1 MRRKIYKGVFAM
13 SKKNG
18 GNRSFERRERNDLA
32 KTCAFWGIVLAGV
45 AMFIGFVISLLALL
59 EITIGWAGTLRGI
72 CSIVSMVALLV
83 AVAVP
88 AYGYVRGRGKVWKA
102 IYWVAL
108 VLYVCG
114 IIGIGFTL

>member
-1 MRRKIYKGVFAM
+1 M

-18 GNRSFERRERNDLA
+18 GNRSSERRERNDLA

-72 CSIVSMVALLV
+72 AAPGKLTPNPMVSHARIFMGIALSLESFMSSVAKGTTN
-83 AVAVP
+83 P
-88 AYGYVRGRGKVWKA
+88 
-102 IYWVAL
+102 
-108 VLYVCG
+108 
-114 IIGIGFTL
+114 